1 MKILKYFLIFVPI
14 SFIAEF
20 FHAPGTIMFLL
31 SCGSIIPLAGLMGEG
46 TEEISFYSGPKIGG
60 FLNGT
65 FGNATE
71 LIISFFALK
80 KGLFEVVK
88 SSIAGA
94 VIGNIL
100 LVIGASM
107 LAGGLKYKTQKF
119 NKKITEVTSSML
131 LFAVIG
137 LCIPA
142 LFTHSVDPALLN
154 TRYEG
159 LSIFVAIVMMIIY
172 ILSLYFSFNTHK
184 DIYTH
189 EYEEEE
195 HKAKWSLKK
204 AISVLVISTII
215 IAIESEFLVNGIEDI
230 TASLG
235 WSEFFVG
242 IILIPIIGNAAEH
255 STAVIMALKN
265 KMDVGLEIAIGSSL
279 QIILFVAP
287 ILIFISLFFTPM
299 SIIFN
304 TFELIALIASVL
316 IANRVSQDG
325 ESNYLEGV
333 QLLAVYLI
341 IAASFLSFKS
351 SKIKNKGYKLLYKF
365 ISFILKNTVY

>member
-1 MKILKYFLIFVPI
+1 MKFLKFLLIFVPI
-14 SFIAEF
+14 SFIAKF
-20 FHAPGTIMFLL
+20 MNASGTVMFLL
-31 SCGSIIPLAGLMGEG
+31 SCASIIPLAGLLGEG
-46 TEEISFYSGPKIGG
+46 TEEVSFYSGSKIGG
-60 FLNGT
+60 FINGT

-94 VIGNIL
+94 VIGNVL

-107 LAGGLKYKTQKF
+107 LAGGIKYKAQNF
-119 NKKITEVTSSML
+119 NIKVIEVTSSML

-137 LCIPA
+137 LCVPA
-142 LFTHSVDPALLN
+142 LFTHTVPIDLLN
-154 TRYEG
+154 TTYEG
-159 LSIFVAIVMMIIY
+159 LSIFVAVVMFIIY
-172 ILSLYFSFNTHK
+172 ILNLYFSFGTHK
-184 DIYTH
+184 HIYTVD
-189 EYEEEE
+189 EEPSSE
-195 HKAKWSLKK
+195 KAKWSLKK
-204 AISVLVISTII
+204 SIIILIIATIF
-215 IAIESEFLVNGIEDI
+215 IAIESEFLVGGIEDI

-255 STAVIMALKN
+255 STAVLMALKD
-265 KMDVGLEIAIGSSL
+265 KMDVALEIALGSSL

-304 TFELIALIASVL
+304 QFELIALTAAII
-316 IANRVSQDG
+316 IANKVSHDG
-325 ESNYLEGV
+325 ESNWLEGV

-341 IAASFLSFKS
+341 IAAAF
-351 SKIKNKGYKLLYKF
+351 F
-365 ISFILKNTVY
+365 IV

>member
-1 MKILKYFLIFVPI
+1 MKILKYMLVFIPI
-14 SFIAEF
+14 SFIAKF
-20 FHAPGTIMFLL
+20 FNVSDSIMFILACL
-31 SCGSIIPLAGLMGEG
+31 SIIPLAGLIGEG

-80 KGLFEVVK
+80 EGLFDVVK

-119 NKKITEVTSSML
+119 NQKVSEVSSTML
-131 LFAVIG
+131 LFAVLG

-142 LFTHSVDPALLN
+142 LFTHTVDPKLLN

-159 LSIFVAIVMMIIY
+159 LSIFVAVVMIIIY
-172 ILSLYFSFNTHK
+172 ALSLFFSFSTHK
-184 DIYTH
+184 HIYAN
-189 EYEEEE
+189 EEQEGT
-195 HKAKWSLKK
+195 AKWSLKK
-204 AISVLVISTII
+204 AILILVVSTVL
-215 IAIESEFLVNGIEDI
+215 IAIESEFLVNGIEPI
-230 TASLG
+230 TERLG
-235 WSEFFVG
+235 WSQFFVG
-242 IILIPIIGNAAEH
+242 IILLPIVGNAAEH
-255 STAVIMALKN
+255 TTAIVMARKD
-265 KMDVGLEIAIGSSL
+265 KMDVSLEIAIGSSL

-287 ILIFISLFFTPM
+287 VLIFLSLFFKPM
-299 SIIFN
+299 SIVFN
-304 TFELIALIASVL
+304 PFELIALIASVI
-316 IANRVSQDG
+316 IANRVSHDG
-325 ESNYLEGV
+325 ECNWLEGV

-341 IAASFLSFKS
+341 IAASF
-351 SKIKNKGYKLLYKF
+351 
-365 ISFILKNTVY
+365 FIL

>member
-1 MKILKYFLIFVPI
+1 MKILKYMLVFIPI
-14 SFIAEF
+14 SFIAKF
-20 FHAPGTIMFLL
+20 MNASGAIMFLL
-31 SCGSIIPLAGLMGEG
+31 ACLSIIPLAGLIGEG

-80 KGLFEVVK
+80 EGLFEVVK

-107 LAGGLKYKTQKF
+107 LFGGLKYKTQEF
-119 NKKITEVTSSML
+119 NQKVSEVSSTML
-131 LFAVIG
+131 LFAVLG

-142 LFTHSVDPALLN
+142 LFTHTVDPKLLN

-159 LSIFVAIVMMIIY
+159 LSIFVAVVMIIIY
-172 ILSLYFSFNTHK
+172 ALSLFFSFSTHK
-184 DIYTH
+184 HIYNNND
-189 EYEEEE
+189 EEQGGTP
-195 HKAKWSLKK
+195 KWSLKK
-204 AISVLVISTII
+204 AILVLVVSTVF
-215 IAIESEFLVNGIEDI
+215 IAIESEFLVNGIEPL
-230 TASLG
+230 TEKLG
-235 WSEFFVG
+235 WSQFFVG

-255 STAVIMALKN
+255 TTAIVMARKN
-265 KMDVGLEIAIGSSL
+265 QMDVALEIAIGSSL

-287 ILIFISLFFTPM
+287 VLIFISLFFKPM
-299 SIIFN
+299 SIVFN
-304 TFELIALIASVL
+304 PFELIALIASVI
-316 IANRVSQDG
+316 IANRVSHDG
-325 ESNYLEGV
+325 ESNWLEGV

-341 IAASFLSFKS
+341 IAASFFV
-351 SKIKNKGYKLLYKF
+351 I
-365 ISFILKNTVY
+365 

>member
-1 MKILKYFLIFVPI
+1 MKILKYMLIFIPM
-14 SFIAEF
+14 SFIAKF
-20 FHAPGTIMFLL
+20 LNASGIAMFIL
-31 SCGSIIPLAGLMGEG
+31 SCLSIIPLAGLIGEG

-80 KGLFEVVK
+80 KGLFDIVK

-94 VIGNIL
+94 VIGNML
-100 LVIGASM
+100 LVVGASM

-119 NKKITEVTSSML
+119 NVKVNEMSSSML
-131 LFAVIG
+131 LFAVLG

-142 LFTHSVDPALLN
+142 LFTHTVNPILLN

-159 LSIFVAIVMMIIY
+159 LSIFVAVIMIIIY
-172 ILSLYFSFNTHK
+172 ILSLIFSFSTHK
-184 DIYTH
+184 DIYISG
-189 EYEEEE
+189 EKKEG
-195 HKAKWSLKK
+195 KPKWSLKK
-204 AISVLVISTII
+204 SITILVISTIL
-215 IAIESEFLVNGIEDI
+215 IAIESEFLVNGIDPI
-230 TASLG
+230 TTSLG

-255 STAVIMALKN
+255 STAVIMARKD
-265 KMDVGLEIAIGSSL
+265 KMDVALEIAIGSSL

-287 ILIFISLFFTPM
+287 ILIFLSLFFKPM
-299 SIIFN
+299 SIVFN
-304 TFELIALIASVL
+304 EFELIALISSVM
-316 IANRVSQDG
+316 IVNRVSHDG
-325 ESNYLEGV
+325 ECNWLEGV

-341 IAASFLSFKS
+341 ISASF
-351 SKIKNKGYKLLYKF
+351 F
-365 ISFILKNTVY
+365 II